1 MEGFLIEGKMIL
13 DPFRST
19 NDVRRYPMQRG
30 EERAFA
36 TTSAVSN
43 RSVAERGEVDASSG
57 ERLTIQNAMS
67 VSAIRNYNPVIQD
80 ARMTLGFF
88 VETKFIPEHVEHKTR
103 SGQTHYQAILKHLL
117 TPELVNHL
125 FDPGK
130 ERKARLISVPGW
142 PYLDDVRLCDLRPDH
157 VRQIISSA
165 FDRGYSA
172 QTVKHIKNVI
182 FAVISHAQR
191 EGCFSGSN
199 PVAQVKLPPAAGK
212 VQQNLTIDQ
221 TRAMLEL
228 MEYPEKEIALITI
241 TTGMNIQE
249 ICNLQ
254 WKHVNLTESERYL
267 DGELVPAK
275 NIAVGAQWNRVG
287 LGDWRRGRRRNID
300 IPDVLYPILE
310 NLRSQKGASNPDD
323 FVLLSETG
331 HPVVPA
337 GVRVGRL
344 KPIGRKLGIPWLS
357 WNVLRR
363 AHTGFLLEFRLQF
376 NKHVTDLG
384 TGQSKVSPGSARAA
398 REIPTSGKSDTIG
411 RKFSCRSFRTA
422 RYWRENE

>member
-1 MEGFLIEGKMIL
+1 MIS
-13 DPFRST
+13 DTSRTT
-19 NDVRRYPMQRG
+19 NEVRRYSKLRK
-30 EERAFA
+30 EECAFA

-43 RSVAERGEVDASSG
+43 RSVAERGEANVSSG
-57 ERLTIQNAMS
+57 ERLTIQHAKS
-67 VSAIRNYNPVIQD
+67 VLTIRNYNPVIQD

-88 VETKFIPEHVEHKTR
+88 VETKFIPEHVEHKTQ
-103 SGQTHYQAILKHLL
+103 SGRTHYQAMLKHLL

-125 FDPGK
+125 FDPGQDK
-130 ERKARLISVPGW
+130 KARLRSVPGW
-142 PYLDDVRLCDLRPDH
+142 PYLDDVRLCDIRPDH
-157 VRQIISSA
+157 VRQIVSSA

-182 FAVISHAQR
+182 FSVISHAQR

-199 PVAQVKLPPAAGK
+199 PVTQVKLPPAAGK
-212 VQQNLTIDQ
+212 VKHNLTISQ

-254 WKHVNLTESERYL
+254 WKHINLTESERYL
-267 DGELVPAK
+267 DGEFVPSK
-275 NIAVGAQWNRVG
+275 SIAVGAEWNRVG
-287 LGDWRRGRRRNID
+287 LGDWRRGRRRNIE
-300 IPDVLYPILE
+300 IPDVLFPMLE
-310 NLRSQKGASNPDD
+310 NLLCQKGNSSPND
-323 FVLLSETG
+323 FVLLSEAG

-344 KPIGRKLGIPWLS
+344 KPIGRELGIPWLS
-357 WNVLRR
+357 WQVLRR
-363 AHTGFLLEFRLQF
+363 AHTGFLLEFRSQF
-376 NKHVTDLG
+376 NKHVAPLG
-384 TGQSKVSPGSARAA
+384 AGQSKVSPGSETAPC
-398 REIPTSGKSDTIG
+398 EILAPVKSDTIG

>member
-1 MEGFLIEGKMIL
+1 
-13 DPFRST
+13 
-19 NDVRRYPMQRG
+19 
-30 EERAFA
+30 
-36 TTSAVSN
+36 
-43 RSVAERGEVDASSG
+43 
-57 ERLTIQNAMS
+57 
-67 VSAIRNYNPVIQD
+67 
-80 ARMTLGFF
+80 
-88 VETKFIPEHVEHKTR
+88 
-103 SGQTHYQAILKHLL
+103 
-117 TPELVNHL
+117 
-125 FDPGK
+125 
-130 ERKARLISVPGW
+130 
-142 PYLDDVRLCDLRPDH
+142 
-157 VRQIISSA
+157 
-165 FDRGYSA
+165 
-172 QTVKHIKNVI
+172 
-182 FAVISHAQR
+182 
-191 EGCFSGSN
+191 
-199 PVAQVKLPPAAGK
+199 
-212 VQQNLTIDQ
+212 
-221 TRAMLEL
+221 
-228 MEYPEKEIALITI
+228 
-241 TTGMNIQE
+241 MNIQE

-310 NLRSQKGASNPDD
+310 NLRSQKDDSNPDD

>member
-1 MEGFLIEGKMIL
+1 
-13 DPFRST
+13 
-19 NDVRRYPMQRG
+19 
-30 EERAFA
+30 
-36 TTSAVSN
+36 
-43 RSVAERGEVDASSG
+43 
-57 ERLTIQNAMS
+57 
-67 VSAIRNYNPVIQD
+67 
-80 ARMTLGFF
+80 MTLGFF
-88 VETKFIPEHVEHKTR
+88 VETKFIPEHVEHKTP
-103 SGQTHYQAILKHLL
+103 SGRTHYQAILKHLL
-117 TPELVNHL
+117 TPELVNRM

-130 ERKARLISVPGW
+130 ERQARLKSVPGW
-142 PYLDDVRLCDLRPDH
+142 PYLDDIRLCDIRPDH

-199 PVAQVKLPPAAGK
+199 PVTQVKLPRAAGK
-212 VQQNLTIDQ
+212 VHQNLTIDQ
-221 TRAMLEL
+221 TKAMLEL

-249 ICNLQ
+249 ICHLQ
-254 WKHVNLTESERYL
+254 RKHINLTNSERYL
-267 DGELVPAK
+267 DGELVPPK
-275 NIAVGAQWNRVG
+275 SIAVGAQWNRVG
-287 LGDWRRGRRRNID
+287 LGDWRRGRRRNIE
-300 IPDVLYPILE
+300 IPDVLYPMLE
-310 NLRSQKGASNPDD
+310 NLLSQRGAATPDD

-357 WNVLRR
+357 WQVLRR
-363 AHTGFLLEFRLQF
+363 AHTGFLLEFRSQF
-376 NKHVTDLG
+376 NKHVAYLD
-384 TGQSKVSPGSARAA
+384 SPRSEVNAGLVKAPS
-398 REIPTSGKSDTIG
+398 EIPTSRKPDTIS
-411 RKFSCRSFRTA
+411 RKFLCRSFRSA